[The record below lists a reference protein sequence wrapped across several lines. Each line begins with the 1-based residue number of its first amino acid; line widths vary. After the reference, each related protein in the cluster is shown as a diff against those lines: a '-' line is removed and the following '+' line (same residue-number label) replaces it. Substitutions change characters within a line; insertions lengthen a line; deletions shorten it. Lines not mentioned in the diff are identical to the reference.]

1 MCVLGYY
8 FAATLPCQPFSLSYG
23 LGYKESGVV
32 FMMIEMRGN
41 RLATISNIEKLF
53 DYSFG
58 FINFINGDCESR
70 TDKYS

>member
-1 MCVLGYY
+1 
-8 FAATLPCQPFSLSYG
+8 
-23 LGYKESGVV
+23 
-32 FMMIEMRGN
+32 MMVEMRGN

-70 TDKYS
+70 TDKYG